1 MSSRA
6 NHSADYFAAQDLSP
20 RELYNKLVD
29 LTDGNDP
36 RETGDVIKA
45 IRKSIE
51 FVCVNVANQ
60 AYSVAHPNLRIRR
73 TDADD
78 FIELFYDLCQKINM
92 DGQDIW
98 IRSIVRDGASR
109 FRPGILNEHGEDNH
123 LDLTSGRGT
132 MEFGNMKLEHGRQ
145 AFRSLFV
152 GASAKAVGES
162 TDNRGPATLY
172 PAPVDQSSIDAWA
185 ACVGRGRRHG
195 IVGHDTKVIVEGL
208 GIDTVHPKKDK
219 ARADEA
225 AYPIWKLRMDDKTLH
240 QVTEADFSEYE
251 AACTHC
257 LDAGQAHLCEDRI
270 RWMDEL
276 RNEYGFVFPGDQSR

>member
-1 MSSRA
+1 MT
-6 NHSADYFAAQDLSP
+6 L
-20 RELYNKLVD
+20 
-29 LTDGNDP
+29 
-36 RETGDVIKA
+36 
-45 IRKSIE
+45 
-51 FVCVNVANQ
+51 
-60 AYSVAHPNLRIRR
+60 
-73 TDADD
+73 
-78 FIELFYDLCQKINM
+78 
-92 DGQDIW
+92 GQ
-98 IRSIVRDGASR
+98 
-109 FRPGILNEHGEDNH
+109 H
-123 LDLTSGRGT
+123 
-132 MEFGNMKLEHGRQ
+132 
-145 AFRSLFV
+145 
-152 GASAKAVGES
+152 
-162 TDNRGPATLY
+162 
-172 PAPVDQSSIDAWA
+172 
-185 ACVGRGRRHG
+185 VGRGRRHG